1 MELSIGHYLTLANPK
16 NTAVYRFQNFHI
28 GQTGTYGGQ
37 SYGFLPFGFSGV
49 SINRTGDNTEANLVL
64 PNNEISRN
72 WALDAIRQNW
82 IGTVFMMLLNPDDR
96 ADATLL
102 TQYVGQVAGG
112 AWEETTL
119 SLKLNT
125 ILDAVGTDVPMRR
138 ITQNL
143 VGSVPVSANVQLR

>member
-1 MELSIGHYLTLANPK
+1 
-16 NTAVYRFQNFHI
+16 
-28 GQTGTYGGQ
+28 
-37 SYGFLPFGFSGV
+37 
-49 SINRTGDNTEANLVL
+49 L

-72 WALDAIRQNW
+72 WALNAIRQNW

-96 ADATLL
+96 TDATLL

-119 SLKLNT
+119 SLRLNT

-143 VGSVPVSANVQLR
+143 VGSVPVSSNVQLR